1 MEKNSFQRNFLC
13 LFLYIL
19 CLHGMAIFFFARG
32 FLLTRTELSAFSHCS
47 DVEES
52 PCIRPSEEP
61 GSGNEQHDLNFEKR
75 KEQKISVLNDSS
87 SGLKKICWT
96 KPAVERVVIIVLDA
110 LRFDF
115 VAPSSFF
122 KEVKPW
128 MNKLKVLQMLAS
140 EEGSSARIFKAI
152 ADPPTTSL
160 QRLKGLTTGGLPTF
174 IDVGNS
180 FGAPAITE
188 DNLIYQLIKHGR
200 RVIMMGDDTWLQVF
214 PNHFHEAYPFPSFN
228 VKDLHTVDNGVIEH
242 MFPALYRNDWDVIIA
257 HFLGVDHAGH
267 IFGVDTPP
275 MIEKLEQYN
284 DILEEVVSILKNH
297 SEPGGLHE
305 NTMLIVMG
313 DHGQTLNGDHGGGTP
328 EEVETSIFAMRMHSH
343 VGSIPSK
350 LDASDC
356 KIAMDGRN
364 DICIGSIPQLDFA
377 VTMAALIGVPFP
389 FGSVGRVN
397 PELYALGAGPWPKPS
412 GDPNGDSRACLN
424 IQKWMEHYTDVM
436 CINSWQVK
444 RYIDSYSASSIIGFS
459 PEDLVQLGD
468 IYAQSQATFSSV
480 RGQQSSSEDGVD
492 SEKCE
497 MKVSILQK
505 QIDAYYKYLE
515 ATAELARSK
524 WTQFGLKTMVLGL
537 ILLLLSVAVHLTA
550 LSIVGKIM
558 VVCSKEQYKL
568 LEHSKMLEACFP
580 WKQLL
585 FFGSSSTIFGILCF
599 PFAFSFSEGVGFPQ
613 AVAALKQDGFLLV
626 VGTFAV
632 GSAIGYLLP
641 LKVNSYG
648 EGKQCCSI
656 GEIKLGCFMIY
667 RGNLLSCVAAI
678 AIVIMRAGSF
688 LSNSFILVEG
698 GVANFLLAST
708 GVLTLQS
715 AIENE
720 SMVFKALLF
729 LILNTLLGVI
739 GVNGVSK
746 ETVIHPVQMTYSSTI
761 FDSISMHF
769 AMTILAAVLPL
780 VVLIFLVTRWLR
792 VKRFSWDRYCL
803 YSFYAGGILSYI
815 LILVHWILEDI
826 TFMPSITLP
835 NLLKDASRLL
845 FPRLIYLLTAGL
857 TVFLFY
863 KSQSR
868 VERVNSTFKDRTT
881 VTAVAMLSVWSS
893 TILLL
898 LGKQGPLILLLA
910 ILQGWCILELQNI
923 VKKEKEPD
931 APKNELWSDPLP
943 VIQWSLLAVQLFF
956 CTGHSCT
963 FDGLRYAAA
972 FIGFDNFNIIR
983 QGVLLVIDTFGV
995 SHILPIFG
1003 LPLLVSTKRSR
1014 VRSGEC
1020 DLLQLVQVFLI
1031 YGLVS
1036 ATMATLSTVCVTI
1049 QRRHLMVWGLFAPKY
1064 VFEVIGLLLTDS
1076 LIVVATLYYF

>member
-1 MEKNSFQRNFLC
+1 
-13 LFLYIL
+13 
-19 CLHGMAIFFFARG
+19 MAIFFFARG

-52 PCIRPSEEP
+52 PCIRSSEEP
-61 GSGNEQHDLNFEKR
+61 GVNYEQIEVNFEER
-75 KEQKISVLNDSS
+75 KEQKIRVLNDSS
-87 SGLKKICWT
+87 GRVKQICWT

-128 MNKLKVLQMLAS
+128 MNKLQVLQMLAS

-214 PNHFHEAYPFPSFN
+214 PNNFHEAYPFPSFN

-242 MFPALYRNDWDVIIA
+242 MFPALYRNDWDVLIA

-267 IFGVDTPP
+267 IFGVDSPP

-284 DILEEVVSILKNH
+284 GILEEVVSILKNH

-328 EEVETSIFAMRMHSH
+328 EEVETSIFAMSMHAP

-350 LDASDC
+350 LDTSDC
-356 KIAMDGRN
+356 KIAVNGRT

-377 VTMAALIGVPFP
+377 ATMAALIGIPFP
-389 FGSVGRVN
+389 FGSIGRVN
-397 PELYALGAGPWPKPS
+397 AELYGLGAGTWSQPS
-412 GDPNGDSRACLN
+412 GVPNGDSSVCLN
-424 IQKWMEHYTDVM
+424 IQRWMEHYTDVM

-444 RYIDSYSASSIIGFS
+444 RYIDLYSKSSIIGFS
-459 PEDLVQLGD
+459 PEDLVQLED

-480 RGQQSSSEDGVD
+480 REEQSSSEDCFDNG
-492 SEKCE
+492 KCE
-497 MKVSILQK
+497 MKISILQR

-524 WTQFGLKTMVLGL
+524 WTQFGLKTMIFGLVLL
-537 ILLLLSVAVHLTA
+537 ILSVAVHLTA
-550 LSIVGKIM
+550 LSSVGKIM

-568 LEHSKMLEACFP
+568 LEHYEMLEACFP
-580 WKQLL
+580 WRKLV
-585 FFGSSSTIFGILCF
+585 FIGSSSTLFGILCF
-599 PFAFSFSEGVGFPQ
+599 PFAFCISEGVGFPQ
-613 AVAALKQDGFLLV
+613 AVDALKQNGFLLV
-626 VGTFAV
+626 VGTFTM
-632 GSAIGYLLP
+632 GSAIGYLSP

-648 EGKQCCSI
+648 ERKQCCSI
-656 GEIKLGCFMIY
+656 SEIKLGSSVTY
-667 RGNLLSCVAAI
+667 RGNLLRCVAAMST
-678 AIVIMRAGSF
+678 VIMRASSF

-715 AIENE
+715 AIQND
-720 SMVFKALLF
+720 SMVFKAVLF

-739 GVNGVSK
+739 GGNGVSK
-746 ETVIHPVQMTYSSTI
+746 ETVIQPVRNAYSSAI
-761 FDSISMHF
+761 FNSISMHSST
-769 AMTILAAVLPL
+769 AILAAVLPL
-780 VVLIFLVTRWLR
+780 IILILLISQWFR
-792 VKRFSWDRYCL
+792 VKHFSWDRYCWYTF
-803 YSFYAGGILSYI
+803 YSGVILSYL
-815 LILVHWILEDI
+815 LILFHWILEDT
-826 TFMPSITLP
+826 TFMPSIALL
-835 NLLKDASRLL
+835 NLLKDTARLL
-845 FPRLIYLLTAGL
+845 FPRLVYLLTAGL
-857 TVFLFY
+857 TIFLFY
-863 KSQSR
+863 KSQSTL
-868 VERVNSTFKDRTT
+868 ERVNCTFKDSTT
-881 VTAVAMLSVWSS
+881 VAVVTMLSVWSS
-893 TILLL
+893 SILLL
-898 LGKQGPLILLLA
+898 LGKQGPFILLIA
-910 ILQGWCILELQNI
+910 ILQGWCILQLQNI

-931 APKNELWSDPLP
+931 ATKNDRRSDPLP

-983 QGVLLVIDTFGV
+983 QGVLLAIDTFGV

-1003 LPLLVSTKRSR
+1003 LPLLVSTKRSHAQ
-1014 VRSGEC
+1014 SGEC

-1064 VFEVIGLLLTDS
+1064 VFDVIGLLLTDTFII
-1076 LIVVATLYYF
+1076 LAALYYF